1 MNNELSLL
9 VQDIPKDDIDNFTK
23 NIKSNID
30 AKHIVKKTSVD
41 YSWIK
46 EIEDAIPSIDSI
58 IMNPRRFI
66 VQEEDVVRIEKT
78 KKVTLE
84 SIKDLAVH
92 TNYIQEVDEDGFV
105 KPIKLLNVFR
115 EETIDL

>member
-1 MNNELSLL
+1 MH
-9 VQDIPKDDIDNFTK
+9 K
-23 NIKSNID
+23 NRMFR
-30 AKHIVKKTSVD
+30 
-41 YSWIK
+41 IK

-84 SIKDLAVH
+84 SIKDLAIH

-105 KPIKLLNVFR
+105 KPIKLLNVFILLFKFFSN
-115 EETIDL
+115 TSIFSFGILFQ